1 VPRAGW
7 PDPGQPKL
15 AIEIPVGE
23 RSSKTFCPEPWP
35 EVIEFGASVP
45 HLMKANAGAL
55 VPARGVVVAE
65 VIAVV
70 GVGVG
75 SETTV
80 GGVCDL
86 AAYRTATPATRTN
99 KTTERVARLRR
110 VVTRAPVHS
119 LAAAA

>member
-1 VPRAGW
+1 
-7 PDPGQPKL
+7 
-15 AIEIPVGE
+15 
-23 RSSKTFCPEPWP
+23 
-35 EVIEFGASVP
+35 VIEFGASVP
-45 HLMKANAGAL
+45 HLTKANAGAL
-55 VPARGVVVAE
+55 VLATGVVVAE
-65 VIAVV
+65 MVAVVV

-86 AAYRTATPATRTN
+86 AAYRRATPATRIN
-99 KTTERVARLRR
+99 RTTERVARLRR